1 MSATLATPG
10 AEHTEKVGNMKFK
23 RLAQAAAITAVSA
36 VALTACGG
44 DGGSEGEGG
53 DVSLRFTWWGSDAR
67 AQITEEIIAEF
78 EAENPNID
86 IQPEYSDWTGYWDKL
101 ATQTAANDAPDII
114 QMDAQ
119 YLREYA
125 DRGALLDL
133 SGVDVSQ
140 IEDQVVANGR
150 TEEGLF
156 GITTGINTPI
166 ILANPDVFAEAG
178 VEMPDDTTWTWDDFS
193 SIAQEISESGDGIYG
208 SGAPAEPLNIQVW
221 LRQQGTNL
229 TTEDGQLGVTEAQA
243 EEYLQHLLDLSQ
255 SGAYPQAS
263 AIAEDQTAAVDQ
275 SLVGTGAAAMGT
287 YWSNQLSAIG
297 GASGADV
304 VPLRYPSQTGDSA
317 DAGLWYKASMML
329 SASAGSDHPE
339 EAQQFIDYFVNNV
352 DAGLIGMT
360 ERGLPA
366 NTEVR
371 AAVAEELEGTD
382 KASAEFVEE
391 VEPELGE
398 AEPVPPVGF
407 SEMQDILGRYEL
419 EVYFERQ
426 SPADAAKS
434 MIAELEAVL
443 G

>member
-1 MSATLATPG
+1 
-10 AEHTEKVGNMKFK
+10 MKFK
-23 RLAQAAAITAVSA
+23 RLAQAAAVTAVSA
-36 VALTACGG
+36 LALTACGG
-44 DGGSEGEGG
+44 GSDEAGSGG
-53 DVSLRFTWWGSDAR
+53 DGDVTLRFTWWGSDAR
-67 AQITEEIIAEF
+67 AQITEKIIAAF
-78 EAENPNID
+78 EAENPGID
-86 IQPEYSDWTGYWDKL
+86 VVPEYGDWNGYWDKL

-133 SGVDVSQ
+133 SGVETSL
-140 IEDQVVANGR
+140 IEDSVLDNGR

-193 SIAQEISESGDGIYG
+193 SIAQEISESDGVYG

-221 LRQQGTNL
+221 LRQQGKNL
-229 TTEDGQLGVTEAQA
+229 TTEDGQLGMNAADVEA
-243 EEYLQHLLDLSQ
+243 YLQHLLDLTEN
-255 SGAYPQAS
+255 GAYPQAS
-263 AIAEDQTAAVDQ
+263 LIAEDQTAAVDQ
-275 SLVGTGAAAMGT
+275 SLVGTGSAAMGT

-297 GASGADV
+297 TASGADV
-304 VPLRYPSQTGDSA
+304 VPLRYPSQTGDAS

-329 SASAGSDHPE
+329 SVAAGSDHPE
-339 EAQQFIDYFVNNV
+339 EAQAFVDYFVNNV

-360 ERGLPA
+360 ERGLPS

-371 AAVAEELEGTD
+371 EAVTEKLEGLD
-382 KASAEFVEE
+382 QASAEFVEA

-398 AEPVPPVGF
+398 VEPVPPVGF
-407 SEMQDILGRYEL
+407 SELQDILGRYEL
-419 EVYFERQ
+419 EVYFGRQ
-426 SPADAAKS
+426 SPADAAES
-434 MIAELEAVL
+434 MVAEMELAI